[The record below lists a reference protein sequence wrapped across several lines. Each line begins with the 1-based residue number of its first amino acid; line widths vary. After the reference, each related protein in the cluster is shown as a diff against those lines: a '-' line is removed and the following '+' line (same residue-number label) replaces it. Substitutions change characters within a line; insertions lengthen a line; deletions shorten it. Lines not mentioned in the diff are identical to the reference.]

1 MLKLGVYSASEPPAV
16 KNYVHAMEAF
26 GPITTPLITT
36 SYQYDSVMVV
46 AQAAKQANSIA
57 TPALVKALDHL
68 KQPAHPLW
76 VTLDKYVFSSSNHAP
91 AASPSNWIVTPVTT
105 LTNGQ
110 YGGPSS

>member
-1 MLKLGVYSASEPPAV
+1 V
-16 KNYVHAMEAF
+16 KNYVHAMQTF
-26 GPITTPLITT
+26 GPITTPLNTT

-57 TPALVKALDHL
+57 TPALVKALNHL

-76 VTLDKYVFSSSNHAP
+76 VTLDKYVYTSSNHAP
-91 AASPSNWIVTPVTT
+91 EAAPSNWIVSKVTP